1 VGRVKF
7 WCMSKRNFRIVT
19 FGLLFLG
26 LGVMVASMWA
36 KQESTKTILLSVT
49 GVLYLAAAL
58 LIIVYRKKPNK

>member
-1 VGRVKF
+1 MTKTT
-7 WCMSKRNFRIVT
+7 FRIVT

-26 LGVMVASMWA
+26 LGIMVASMWA
-36 KQESTKTILLSVT
+36 REEGTKTILLSVT

>member
-1 VGRVKF
+1 MTKIKF
-7 WCMSKRNFRIVT
+7 RTVT
-19 FGLLFLG
+19 FSLLFAG